1 MKIKNK
7 KTFVVKAIFSILMI
21 LVLFLDYKCM
31 IPSITSLVIKIFI
44 LALFLIGLTVAENRE
59 K

>member
-7 KTFVVKAIFSILMI
+7 KTFVVKTIFSILMI
-21 LVLFLDYKCM
+21 LVLFLDYKCI
-31 IPSITSLVIKIFI
+31 IPYITSLVIKIFI
-44 LALFLIGLTVAENRE
+44 LALFLIGLTIAENRE

>member
-1 MKIKNK
+1 MEIKNK

-21 LVLFLDYKCM
+21 LVLFLDYKCV
-31 IPSITSLVIKIFI
+31 IPYITSLVIKIFI
-44 LALFLIGLTVAENRE
+44 LALFLIGLTIAENRE

>member
-7 KTFVVKAIFSILMI
+7 KTFVVKAIFSILII
-21 LVLFLDYKCM
+21 LVLFLDYKCV

-44 LALFLIGLTVAENRE
+44 LTLFLILLTIAENME
-59 K
+59 E

>member
-7 KTFVVKAIFSILMI
+7 NTFFVKAIFSILII
-21 LVLFLDYKCM
+21 LVLFLDYKCV

-44 LALFLIGLTVAENRE
+44 LALFLILLTIAENME

>member
-21 LVLFLDYKCM
+21 LVLFLDYKYV
-31 IPSITSLVIKIFI
+31 IPYITSLVIKIFI
-44 LALFLIGLTVAENRE
+44 LALFLIGLTIAENRE

>member
-21 LVLFLDYKCM
+21 LVLFLDYKCV
-31 IPSITSLVIKIFI
+31 IPYITSLVIKIFI
-44 LALFLIGLTVAENRE
+44 LALFLIGLTIAENRE

>member
-21 LVLFLDYKCM
+21 LVLSLDYKCV
-31 IPSITSLVIKIFI
+31 IPYITSLVIKIFI
-44 LALFLIGLTVAENRE
+44 LALFLIGLTIAENRE

>member
-21 LVLFLDYKCM
+21 LVLFLDYKCV
-31 IPSITSLVIKIFI
+31 ISSITSLVIKIFI
-44 LALFLIGLTVAENRE
+44 LALFLIGLTIAENME

>member
-7 KTFVVKAIFSILMI
+7 KTFFVKAIFSILII
-21 LVLFLDYKCM
+21 LVLFLDYKCV

-44 LALFLIGLTVAENRE
+44 LALFLMLLTIAENME